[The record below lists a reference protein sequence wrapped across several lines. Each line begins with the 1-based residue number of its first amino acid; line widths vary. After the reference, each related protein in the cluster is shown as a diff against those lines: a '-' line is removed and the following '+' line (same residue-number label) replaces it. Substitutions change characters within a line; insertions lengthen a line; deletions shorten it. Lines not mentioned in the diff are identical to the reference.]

1 MTSFSPVA
9 ILKQPEKINPLES
22 LSCII
27 CLCASTEKLLEYKSE
42 VTTERII
49 SKCKKH
55 DAPALKTGKYNDLI
69 RKLKV
74 AN

>member
-1 MTSFSPVA
+1 MTSFSRVA
-9 ILKQPEKINPLES
+9 ILKQPEKLTSLES
-22 LSCII
+22 LSSII
-27 CLCASTEKLLEYKSE
+27 CLCGSTKKLLEYKSE

-55 DAPALKTGKYNDLI
+55 DSLKTGKYNDLI

-74 AN
+74 TN